1 MVCLMFIFLTFTP
14 SILYLLVVSLMMRL
28 ATRFLGQKAAVVIG
42 IIAIC
47 FIIYLIVDLVISCRA
62 EPIYIPPEEGVG
74 GEEMM
79 IFPCDA
85 PVGMFVNFWID
96 IAGPLTVVAHTIPVF
111 CLNGKSKLSV
121 GVHCNKH

>member
-1 MVCLMFIFLTFTP
+1 
-14 SILYLLVVSLMMRL
+14 MMRL
-28 ATRFLGQKAAVVIG
+28 ANRFLGQKAAVVIG

-47 FIIYLIVDLVISCRA
+47 FIIYLILDLVISCRA

-85 PVGMFVNFWID
+85 PVGMFVNFWIY
-96 IAGPLTVVAHTIPVF
+96 IAGPLTVVANAILVF
-111 CLNGKSKLSV
+111 RLIGKSKKFV
-121 GVHCNKH
+121 GVHCNQH